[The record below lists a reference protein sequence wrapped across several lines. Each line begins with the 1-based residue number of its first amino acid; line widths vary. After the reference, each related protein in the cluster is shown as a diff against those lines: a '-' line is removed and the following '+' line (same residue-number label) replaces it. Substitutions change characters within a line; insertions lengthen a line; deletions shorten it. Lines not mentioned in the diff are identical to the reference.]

1 MNDPYNPMKKPSG
14 CWKWSGCM
22 LTIVSTLLIAFFVWM
37 IIYSEQEIDKS
48 RQEFGASQKEYE
60 EALEAYEADSVHLM
74 AEYQRIQAEIEAA
87 EKRHEPSEK
96 IEALQDSLKY
106 YDKPEFH
113 PRGHM
118 GVNIGAP
125 SVVKVLISTD
135 SSALPLAYDVMKLD
149 TAPPGHEA
157 TRIRPIATIGG
168 TKP

>member
-118 GVNIGAP
+118 GVNIGAAIF
-125 SVVKVLISTD
+125 VLFILIS
-135 SSALPLAYDVMKLD
+135 LIPF
-149 TAPPGHEA
+149 G
-157 TRIRPIATIGG
+157 IGLLMLLYYWL
-168 TKP
+168 KYRKWRKNELIPK

>member
-96 IEALQDSLKY
+96 IEAGAAIFVLFILIALIPLGIGLLMLLYYWLKY
-106 YDKPEFH
+106 RKWRKNE
-113 PRGHM
+113 
-118 GVNIGAP
+118 
-125 SVVKVLISTD
+125 LI
-135 SSALPLAYDVMKLD
+135 PK
-149 TAPPGHEA
+149 
-157 TRIRPIATIGG
+157 
-168 TKP
+168 

>member
-60 EALEAYEADSVHLM
+60 EAL
-74 AEYQRIQAEIEAA
+74 A

-118 GVNIGAP
+118 GVNIGAAIF
-125 SVVKVLISTD
+125 VLFILI
-135 SSALPLAYDVMKLD
+135 ALIPL
-149 TAPPGHEA
+149 G
-157 TRIRPIATIGG
+157 IGLLMLLYYWL
-168 TKP
+168 KYRKWRKNELIPK

>member
-1 MNDPYNPMKKPSG
+1 
-14 CWKWSGCM
+14 
-22 LTIVSTLLIAFFVWM
+22 M

-48 RQEFGASQKEYE
+48 RQEFSDSQKEYQ
-60 EALEAYEADSVHLM
+60 EALDAYEADSVHLM

-118 GVNIGAP
+118 GVNIGAAIF
-125 SVVKVLISTD
+125 VLFILIS
-135 SSALPLAYDVMKLD
+135 LIPFGFILWNIIENMENFFVKIFIHLLLNVVQ
-149 TAPPGHEA
+149 
-157 TRIRPIATIGG
+157 
-168 TKP
+168 KQK

>member
-1 MNDPYNPMKKPSG
+1 MNDPYKPIKKPHG

-22 LTIVSTLLIAFFVWM
+22 LTIVSALLIAFFVWM

-48 RQEFGASQKEYE
+48 RQEFSDSQKEYQ
-60 EALEAYEADSVHLM
+60 EALDAYEADSVHLM

-118 GVNIGAP
+118 GVNIGAAIF
-125 SVVKVLISTD
+125 VLFILI
-135 SSALPLAYDVMKLD
+135 ALIPL
-149 TAPPGHEA
+149 G
-157 TRIRPIATIGG
+157 IGLLMLLYYWL
-168 TKP
+168 KYRKWRKNELIPK

>member
-1 MNDPYNPMKKPSG
+1 MND
-14 CWKWSGCM
+14 
-22 LTIVSTLLIAFFVWM
+22 LIAFFVWM

-48 RQEFGASQKEYE
+48 RQEFSDSQKEYQ
-60 EALEAYEADSVHLM
+60 EALDAYEADSVHLM

-118 GVNIGAP
+118 GVNIGAAIF
-125 SVVKVLISTD
+125 VLFILIS
-135 SSALPLAYDVMKLD
+135 LIPF
-149 TAPPGHEA
+149 G
-157 TRIRPIATIGG
+157 IGLLMLLYYWL
-168 TKP
+168 KYRKWRNNELFPK